1 MENDAHYTL
10 VGSIVIA
17 ISLALVA
24 AFIWLMGGMDSAT
37 YQHYTIYFHNESMD
51 GLDINSPVKL
61 RGIKVGEV
69 TSYAFVTGQ
78 QESVRVNIKL
88 DQTTPIH
95 IDSRAY
101 IKRNIITSIAAI
113 EINNP
118 HARSPL
124 LPIATINGQYPII
137 AEGNSDLDKVATIL
151 SQVAQNGAQVLNKI
165 NLVLSDEN
173 RAAVSKTLQNIQVMS
188 AQLVEHKQDFN
199 DALHSFKTAADTITQ
214 TASSLDR
221 TSTDF
226 DQDVQA
232 FSTNAHITFNKADA
246 MLDNLQQQSVIIS
259 QEVQTLTNTA
269 NYQLNQISHDL
280 HNSANTITSTGQQ
293 LTNPRAL
300 IFNSGKPAPAPGE

>member
-17 ISLALVA
+17 ISLALA
-24 AFIWLMGGMDSAT
+24 AGFVWLMGGMDSVS

-95 IDSRAY
+95 VDSRAY

-118 HARSPL
+118 HAHSPL
-124 LPIATINGQYPII
+124 LPTTTSNGQYPII

-165 NLVLSDEN
+165 NLVLSDKN
-173 RAAVSKTLQNIQVMS
+173 RTAVSKTLQNIQTIS

-199 DALHSFKTAADTITQ
+199 DTLRSVKAAADTINH
-214 TASSLDR
+214 TASGLDQ
-221 TSTDF
+221 TSTDL
-226 DQDVQA
+226 DQDMRK
-232 FSTNAHITFNKADA
+232 FSSHANVTFGKADA
-246 MLDNLQQQSVIIS
+246 ALDNLQQQSVIIS
-259 QEVQTLTNTA
+259 QQVQTLTNTA

-280 HNSANTITSTGQQ
+280 HKTANTITSTGQQ

-300 IFNSGKPAPAPGE
+300 IFNSGKPETAPGE